1 MQSVILAAGK
11 GSRLHPITISRS
23 KAMLPVL
30 GKPIAQRVMENLASC
45 GLRDFILVVNP
56 QDREIREHF
65 QRDSKLDVKLH
76 FVDQPDRLGMA
87 DALKHAAPLIREDFV
102 LSACDYLVT
111 EEDVQSLIS
120 SWVKRPG
127 LGALLSLIRIPME
140 DTGKTAIV
148 TLEGDR
154 VTSIV
159 EKPAPD
165 QARSNISSLPLYCF
179 SPRILDYLTRV
190 QLTQRGEYE
199 LQEAIQ
205 MMIAEDED
213 VHGLF
218 FKSYRTLTSAED
230 LLELNLHSI
239 KSDPGDLQVAPDVV
253 GPGTNLVS
261 PLHIEQ
267 GTVIGSG
274 CTIGP
279 NVYIEVNVRI
289 GDHVR
294 LQNVVVLRQAVIPD
308 GVELSDQVVT

>member
-1 MQSVILAAGK
+1 MQAVILAAGK
-11 GSRLHPITISRS
+11 GSRLHPITILRS

-30 GKPIAQRVMENLASC
+30 GKPIVERVMENLASC
-45 GLRDFILVVNP
+45 GLRNFILVVNP

-65 QRDSKLDVKLH
+65 QRDSKLDVNLH

-87 DALKHAAPLIREDFV
+87 DALKHAAPLISEDFV

-111 EEDVQSLIS
+111 EEDVQNLIS
-120 SWVKRPG
+120 SWAKRPG

-148 TLEGDR
+148 TLEGDQ

-179 SPRILDYLTRV
+179 PPRVLDYLTRV

-205 MMIAEDED
+205 MMIAADED
-213 VHGLF
+213 VRGLF
-218 FKSYRTLTSAED
+218 FKSYHTLTTAED
-230 LLELNLHSI
+230 LLELNLYSL
-239 KSDPGDLQVAPDVV
+239 KSDVGEPQIVPDAV

-279 NVYIEVNVRI
+279 NVYMEGNVRI

-294 LQNVVVLRQAVIPD
+294 LENVVVLRQAVIPD
-308 GVELSDQVVT
+308 RAELSDQVII

>member
-1 MQSVILAAGK
+1 MQAVILAAGK
-11 GSRLHPITISRS
+11 GSRLHPITNTRS

-30 GKPIAQRVMENLASC
+30 GKPIVQRVMENLASC

-56 QDREIREHF
+56 QDREIRAHF
-65 QRDSKLDVKLH
+65 QRDSKLDVNLH

-87 DALKHAAPLIREDFV
+87 DALKHAAPLISEDFV

-111 EEDVQSLIS
+111 EEDVQNLIS
-120 SWVKRPG
+120 SWAKRPG
-127 LGALLSLIRIPME
+127 LGALLSLIRIPLE
-140 DTGKTAIV
+140 DTGKTAII

-205 MMIAEDED
+205 MMIAADED
-213 VHGLF
+213 VHGSF
-218 FKSYRTLTSAED
+218 FKSYLTLTTAED
-230 LLELNLHSI
+230 LLELNLYSL
-239 KSDPGDLQVAPDVV
+239 KSDVREPQIVPDAV
-253 GPGTNLVS
+253 GPSTNLVS